1 MEMFRHWHKQNYKTM
16 EKTQNYK
23 NHVRWFPL
31 FHFVLMPILFFN
43 LIWQSVRLYQDSNWD
58 RVETLLM
65 AIAFIILALAARL
78 QALKVQDRVIRL
90 EETLRYRELLAADV
104 AARSAQLSIGN
115 VIALRFASDAELG
128 ELVERTLNNEFQ
140 SPKEIKLAI
149 KDWRGDHLRV

>member
-1 MEMFRHWHKQNYKTM
+1 M